1 MLAATAALAA
11 VQAGAADHPA
21 GTASP
26 PVAPAA
32 PLERPATRLLGV
44 SVEGSRAGARIHLRM
59 DGAPRSVGAF
69 VLDDPQRLVIDLF
82 DLRDTNAPALVPVG
96 SLHAAEIR
104 VGRHADKIRVVI
116 DAGSAPAAFARVGK
130 EVLPDGLV
138 VTVGVPEVDDRR
150 SGTPT
155 AAIGV
160 PREAPSEAASEA
172 AAPTSPRPLEV
183 GSARPDGDI
192 RVELQ
197 TEGTRL
203 DPALPRAIRVA
214 RSWQDTLQIEPGDGA
229 GREGFRVATP
239 HGQERSALAV
249 NRIRLG
255 LLDDRV
261 RLTTRYGRSR
271 VDPAGSFLAA
281 GTDRDRLLG
290 PGAVPGGQAFSQRLD
305 ASLWDPGFARVVAFG
320 SYRRV
325 DPLFEWKDAEKRD
338 PFARSGRNALEVG
351 GTIGAGPLGATLSRI
366 SEEAEIGAS
375 RAEAR
380 SSRRSTRATLTASLL
395 PLWQLGDRAWPDSG
409 LSRFAPSSAWLSVTR
424 GDVDRGDSRGGAATR
439 DLSFGASWAGETS
452 SAALGFWRSRY
463 TSVALDLDW
472 SGSGVDL
479 SWGIDRERWGLY
491 AGLGA
496 QRSRSV
502 QADEASS
509 ESDVAG
515 YLTFLL
521 RPERF
526 PDLVTTLHVSRYE
539 ADPAS
544 FAGSFRT
551 DGLAFDTA
559 LDFSKYLPPTLS
571 GLASHLRT
579 YYRID
584 WSRTGLRDPELDHA
598 LMAAFEFD
606 F

>member
-1 MLAATAALAA
+1 VLAASAALAGA
-11 VQAGAADHPA
+11 QAGAAGHPA
-21 GTASP
+21 GTAS
-26 PVAPAA
+26 AA
-32 PLERPATRLLGV
+32 PLERPATRLLGI
-44 SVEGSRAGARIHLRM
+44 SVEGSEAGMRIRLLM

-82 DLRDTNAPALVPVG
+82 DLRDTSTPALVPVDG
-96 SLHAAEIR
+96 LRASEIR
-104 VGRHADKIRVVI
+104 VGRHADKVRVVI
-116 DAGSAPAAFARVGK
+116 DAGSAPSAFARVGK
-130 EVLPDGLV
+130 EVRPDGFV
-138 VTVGVPEVDDRR
+138 VTVGDPEVDDRTA
-150 SGTPT
+150 GAPT
-155 AAIGV
+155 AQIGV
-160 PREAPSEAASEA
+160 PREAPSEAAPEA
-172 AAPTSPRPLEV
+172 AATSPRPLEA
-183 GSARPDGDI
+183 GSTQRDGEI

-197 TEGTRL
+197 AEGTRL

-214 RSWQDTLQIEPGDGA
+214 RSWKDSLEIDPGDGA
-229 GREGFRVATP
+229 GREGLRLAAP
-239 HGQERSALAV
+239 HDPAQSALAV

-261 RLTTRYGRSR
+261 RLTTRYGRSH
-271 VDPAGSFLAA
+271 VDPVGSTLAA
-281 GTDRDRLLG
+281 GTDWDRLLG

-325 DPLFEWKDAEKRD
+325 DPLFEWKDADARD
-338 PFARSGRNALEVG
+338 PFARSGRSALEVG
-351 GTIGAGPLGATLSRI
+351 GTVGTGPLGVTLSRI

-380 SSRRSTRATLTASLL
+380 VSRRSTRATLTASLL
-395 PLWQLGDRAWPDSG
+395 PLWHVGDRAWPDSG
-409 LSRFAPSSAWLSVTR
+409 LSRFAPGSAWLSVTR

-439 DLSFGASWAGETS
+439 DLSFGTSWAGATS

-463 TSVALDLDW
+463 TSVATDLDW
-472 SGSGVDL
+472 SGSGADF

-502 QADEASS
+502 QADDTSS
-509 ESDVAG
+509 ESSLAG
-515 YLTFLL
+515 YVSFLV

-526 PDLVTTLHVSRYE
+526 PDLATTLNVNRYE
-539 ADPAS
+539 ADSGS
-544 FAGSFRT
+544 FGGSFRT
-551 DGLAFDTA
+551 DGFAFDTV
-559 LDFSKYLPPTLS
+559 LDFSKYLPPTGR

-584 WSRTGLRDPELDHA
+584 WSRTGLGDPNLDHA